1 MGEALWNLP
10 QHPFRLSCGEYFSL
24 LCRCAL
30 GALEPRIV
38 CRRDSGVYVVADV
51 LVGNGLRD
59 EAAQPPVETQELV
72 FVLRA
77 GQLVENLFR
86 LAVERVLTGH
96 AFT

>member
-1 MGEALWNLP
+1 M
-10 QHPFRLSCGEYFSL
+10 
-24 LCRCAL
+24 
-30 GALEPRIV
+30 
-38 CRRDSGVYVVADV
+38 YVVADV